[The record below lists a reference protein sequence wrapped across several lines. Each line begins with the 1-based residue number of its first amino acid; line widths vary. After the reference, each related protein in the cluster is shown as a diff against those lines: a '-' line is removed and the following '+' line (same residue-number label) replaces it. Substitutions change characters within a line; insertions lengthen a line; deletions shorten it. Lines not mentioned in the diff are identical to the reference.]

1 MEETAA
7 PTAASGFDAA
17 AWAAAR
23 FVPPKKKDELPLPLP
38 LPWESPEYTAA
49 ARATVARHR
58 AALASLDASSG
69 AHIPECIFRWLMMAR
84 ATESVVFDK
93 KSTRVRF
100 VDHSGLITDDAGN
113 AFAKRAMT
121 LCHGALKAALPAV
134 AARHGDRCTTTDA
147 RRAMLACLRDRW
159 APEMHARVACPT
171 IRAVPPGVLPPPL
184 PGVTFGRVS
193 HVAWGTPEFRGAVVR
208 AMATPADLQCL
219 LPAHRA
225 EDPTRALW
233 DVVMKIVLGQRYTD
247 GYEYR
252 ADATRGGDDRVLL
265 FVGRG
270 VKPRNVKLTTFV
282 AEALRLAVNVLDET
296 ARALVARERAKGTD
310 DVDVS
315 QVLGHVAWLVG
326 CLDEQVDRWRRAADI
341 VVAPMSEL
349 EELRVYKRNPDVA
362 TWADRAARLR
372 RALGAAISRDVA
384 GVTAELGPGDWASD
398 LGHNMVSVP
407 RRGLWQLGVPD
418 RIRISRRAPKLEANA
433 EAASSSV
440 PPVVVAPVVVAPPKR
455 KRGRPSNVTRIGELE
470 AALARAELARAELEA
485 ELAAVRAELAAARAE
500 NEVPSSHV

>member
-1 MEETAA
+1 MET
-7 PTAASGFDAA
+7 PSGFDAA

-38 LPWESPEYTAA
+38 WESPEYTAA
-49 ARATVARHR
+49 ARGTVARHR
-58 AALASLDASSG
+58 AALASLGASSG

-121 LCHGALKAALPAV
+121 LCLDALRAALPAV
-134 AARHGDRCTTTDA
+134 AAKHGDRCTTTDA

-159 APEMHARVACPT
+159 APEMHARVVACPT

-219 LPAHRA
+219 LPAHRLD
-225 EDPTRALW
+225 DPTRALW
-233 DVVMKIVLGQRYTD
+233 DVVTKIVLGQRYTD

-252 ADATRGGDDRVLL
+252 ADATRGDDRVLL

-398 LGHNMVSVP
+398 LGYLGHNLVHVP
-407 RRGLWQLGVPD
+407 RRGLWQLGVPE

-470 AALARAELARAELEA
+470 AELARAELARAELEA
-485 ELAAVRAELAAARAE
+485 KLTLAEAELAARAD
-500 NEVPSSHV
+500 NTPSSPV